1 MLFRTVPDLGLEWR
15 KGDGMKGEGVL
26 TALPCSCTAL
36 ETKELGNVYP
46 SRPTPLSLTTE
57 VMLLA
62 RGGVQSLLVCV
73 PS

>member
-1 MLFRTVPDLGLEWR
+1 MLFELFSILVWNGARGRHERRGSDCPPVLLHCP
-15 KGDGMKGEGVL
+15 GDE
-26 TALPCSCTAL
+26 
-36 ETKELGNVYP
+36 KELGNVGTP
-46 SRPTPLSLTTE
+46 RPTPLSLTTE